1 MFEAVI
7 VDCDAENFPMVR
19 LKQDYQSNLQQLAAM
34 RAFVRGA
41 CLQAGWQEKADN
53 APLIRLELALTEAM
67 TNVIRHGYEGKDGQP
82 IEMVVE
88 ADGEQAAI
96 LISHQGRCF
105 DPESADI
112 PPPTFDGSREG
123 GFGLYMIKQ
132 CCDDVQY
139 FEAEPGTRCI
149 RLVKKRK

>member
-1 MFEAVI
+1 MVETALGARG
-7 VDCDAENFPMVR
+7 AENILMVR
-19 LKQDYQSNLQQLAAM
+19 LKQDYQSNMQQLSSM
-34 RAFVRGA
+34 RACVRGA

-67 TNVIRHGYEGKDGQP
+67 TNVIRHAYEGKEGQP
-82 IEMVVE
+82 IEMLVE
-88 ADGEQAAI
+88 ADGEQVTVT
-96 LISHQGRCF
+96 ISHQGACF
-105 DPESADI
+105 DPDDADI
-112 PPPTFDGSREG
+112 PPPSFDGSREG

-139 FEAEPGTRCI
+139 YETEEGTRCI